1 MERIN
6 KIIENPLYRT
16 ALHNTEYAETGRKYC
31 LHGFEHS
38 ADVARIGYIISL
50 EQGMNIKKDIIYA
63 AALLHDTGRFR
74 QYENGTPHHEASAE
88 LAGKIL
94 PQCGF
99 SAEETAEIVDA
110 VAYHRSNTAKNLLGE
125 LLQKA
130 DKLSR
135 MCFRCEAIDGCKWH
149 KSEMNMEI
157 TY

>member
-6 KIIENPLYRT
+6 KIIASPQYQRLMLDIKKSESD
-16 ALHNTEYAETGRKYC
+16 RKFC

-50 EQGMNIKKDIIYA
+50 EKAMNIKKDLIYA
-63 AALLHDTGRFR
+63 AALLHDIGRLY
-74 QYENGTPHHEASAE
+74 QYQNGTPHHEASAE
-88 LAGKIL
+88 LASVIL

-99 SAEETAEIVDA
+99 SDEEASEIKEAIV
-110 VAYHRSNTAKNLLGE
+110 YHRVNTSKNALGE
-125 LLQKA
+125 LLQQA

-135 MCFRCEAIDGCKWH
+135 MCFFCEARNECKWH
-149 KSEMNMEI
+149 GDEMNMQL

>member
-6 KIIENPLYRT
+6 KII
-16 ALHNTEYAETGRKYC
+16 ALPQYKKAMSDIKKSESNRKFC

-50 EQGMNIKKDIIYA
+50 EKNMNIKKDLIYA
-63 AALLHDTGRFR
+63 AALLHDIGRLY
-74 QYENGTPHHEASAE
+74 QYQNGTPHHEASAE
-88 LAGKIL
+88 LAGNIL

-99 SAEETAEIVDA
+99 SDEEISEIREA
-110 VAYHRSNTAKNLLGE
+110 IIYHRLNSSKNVLGE
-125 LLQKA
+125 LLQQA

-135 MCFRCEAIDGCKWH
+135 MCFFCEARNECKWH
-149 KSEMNMEI
+149 CDEMNMQI